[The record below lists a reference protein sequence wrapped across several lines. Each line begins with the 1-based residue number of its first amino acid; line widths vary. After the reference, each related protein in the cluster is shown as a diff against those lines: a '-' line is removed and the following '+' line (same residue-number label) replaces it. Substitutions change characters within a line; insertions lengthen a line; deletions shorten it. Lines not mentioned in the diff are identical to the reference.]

1 MKRKNEQEIRSE
13 VDEFYREIS
22 SGNRKLSVTAD
33 ALYDSLGYDREL
45 LAQLPEEVRLGLSCG
60 NPLESLSLKEGETL
74 LDLGSGPGM
83 DLFLARLKFPASGT
97 LYGMDRLPEMIAK
110 AERIRD
116 KKGLANIEFRQGT
129 LTEIPFDDASIDA
142 VISNCVVNLEPDKQK
157 VYDEIYRILKPGGR
171 FVISDITLKKELSET
186 LQKADN
192 LYGT

>member
-1 MKRKNEQEIRSE
+1 
-13 VDEFYREIS
+13 
-22 SGNRKLSVTAD
+22 
-33 ALYDSLGYDREL
+33 
-45 LAQLPEEVRLGLSCG
+45 
-60 NPLESLSLKEGETL
+60 
-74 LDLGSGPGM
+74 
-83 DLFLARLKFPASGT
+83 
-97 LYGMDRLPEMIAK
+97 MIAK